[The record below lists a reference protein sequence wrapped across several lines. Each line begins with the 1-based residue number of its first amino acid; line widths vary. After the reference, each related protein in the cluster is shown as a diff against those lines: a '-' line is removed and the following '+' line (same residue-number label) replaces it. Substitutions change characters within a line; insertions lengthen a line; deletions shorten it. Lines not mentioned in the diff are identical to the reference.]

1 MALFLRAGRAFAL
14 LLLVAASGA
23 TAHLSAQRADSADAA
38 RKFYRDSRL
47 AFGRGD
53 TAAAFQGAVATAA
66 AWPRQGSYVRYLARV
81 AAATGHPDA
90 ALDALDIVTEM
101 GFDWTPADSGWGA
114 LAALPRF
121 QALSR
126 RALEA
131 LAPIT
136 ASSVSVTLP
145 PSFHHAEG
153 VAFDP
158 RTGRRFVSSIRLRK
172 VVAVDATGNVSDF
185 IGMAE
190 PKLYAVFGMAAD
202 AAQRVLWLTT
212 SAMKEQE
219 GGTGADSGKSELRAY
234 HLDSGIML
242 GRWKLP
248 ATEPH
253 CLGDVILAP
262 NGAAYASDSC
272 QPHIYRATLEG
283 GMTSI
288 AATHRDWRN
297 LQGIAFSPTGCTAW
311 VADWTTGLYRIDLGS
326 NTVTAVRADP
336 RLVTLGLDGLYWAGT
351 GRLIAIQNGVTP
363 TRVVELSL
371 NDDGTAVEA
380 LRVLDRPGGE
390 AEPSLGVVLSG
401 ALLYVANTSWNNYN
415 GEGTPQGAF
424 EPQMLRKL
432 PVPGLAP
439 ATKLAKAPRC

>member
-1 MALFLRAGRAFAL
+1 MALPLLAL
-14 LLLVAASGA
+14 IPLA
-23 TAHLSAQRADSADAA
+23 TQPLTAQRADSADAA
-38 RKFYRDSRL
+38 RSLYRESR
-47 AFGRGD
+47 AAYGRGD
-53 TAAAFQGAVATAA
+53 TDAAFKGAVATAA

-90 ALDALDIVTEM
+90 ALDALEIVTDM
-101 GFDWTPADSGWGA
+101 GFDWIPADSGWSA
-114 LAALPRF
+114 LSAQPRF
-121 QALSR
+121 QALAR

-136 ASSVSVTLP
+136 NSSVSVTLP

-202 AAQRVLWLTT
+202 PVQRVLWLTT

-242 GRWKLP
+242 ARWKLP

-253 CLGDVILAP
+253 CLGDVVLAP
-262 NGAAYASDSC
+262 DGAAYASDSC
-272 QPHIYRATLEG
+272 QPHIYRATLEHG
-283 GMTSI
+283 LTTI

-311 VADWTTGLYRIDLGS
+311 V
-326 NTVTAVRADP
+326 
-336 RLVTLGLDGLYWAGT
+336 
-351 GRLIAIQNGVTP
+351 
-363 TRVVELSL
+363 
-371 NDDGTAVEA
+371 
-380 LRVLDRPGGE
+380 
-390 AEPSLGVVLSG
+390 
-401 ALLYVANTSWNNYN
+401 
-415 GEGTPQGAF
+415 
-424 EPQMLRKL
+424 
-432 PVPGLAP
+432 
-439 ATKLAKAPRC
+439 